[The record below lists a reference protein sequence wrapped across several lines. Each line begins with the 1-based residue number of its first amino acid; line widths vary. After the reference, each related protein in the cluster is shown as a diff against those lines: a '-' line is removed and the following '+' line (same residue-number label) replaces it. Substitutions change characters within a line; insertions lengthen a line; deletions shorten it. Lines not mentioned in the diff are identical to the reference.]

1 MYGLAYVP
9 LIIPAIKK
17 RARPFSAGAL
27 LAFSATYPLEE
38 RVRYGLAL
46 ASLLILALGWPYEKQ
61 PVKFWE
67 RFLNAI
73 LGGTGLAIA
82 LGLYN
87 LGRWEPITGVAVP
100 FLLVR
105 NRVLSSFG
113 LLPVSALYLIGAYR
127 VPENIKLALFVG
139 VYIYSLNHL
148 RKLLR

>member
-87 LGRWEPITGVAVP
+87 LGRWEAILGVAVP

-105 NRVLSSFG
+105 NRVLSSFS